1 MDIDDDGTQK
11 PVQVND
17 FGIEPDFDILDDE
30 EKEVSSCVLA
40 AINVRMAEKRLVE
53 RSRRKSPE

>member
-40 AINVRMAEKRLVE
+40 VIDVRMAEKRLVE